1 MKIEH
6 EPVLDTLHETQA
18 VMFGEFTLKSGLKS
32 PIYIDLRKIRSFP
45 SQKLGIVR
53 AYEDMLIPILALKDP
68 EQYYVLA
75 DIPTSITP
83 IVSTLTD
90 RTGYPQI
97 TPRIDQKEHGSG
109 ASIDGVWKPGSIAI
123 VIGDLITTA
132 KSKLEAIEILEAHEI
147 KVENILVL
155 IDRQQGGKEELEQRG
170 YKLHSYSTMSNLIEY
185 YSRVGLITPE
195 QFETTMEYLGIK

>member
-75 DIPTSITP
+75 DVPTSVTP

-195 QFETTMEYLGIK
+195 QFETTMEYLRFG